1 MGELQQMYDEVPP
14 PGPVVLAEG
23 RSRLTTL
30 ARDGGRRRAPR
41 RRPFPGLL
49 AAGLAGAV
57 AAGVAVAVAVAGTDG
72 GSGQIRT
79 VSAHEVFTKAAA
91 VAREQPELNPR
102 PGQNLHVRSVVAWG
116 PGKVAKGRPA
126 GKETRDSWVSVDGSK
141 PGLRRAPCRARP
153 AKICSTPIP
162 IEDESQAVP
171 RPGSPL
177 WMVRELPGLM
187 RHWRSQTG
195 PFTPGTAHTPGAVA
209 TPPTTGKPF
218 GEWSWYG
225 MGDLLQG
232 YLPPKLRAQ
241 VFEFLSDVP
250 AVQVDEHATDALG
263 RPAVALSLKS
273 EGARLALLFDRSTY
287 RYLGSHYLD
296 LTPRPQGMDPTGE
309 PGSEAGEGKITI
321 LRVTVADHLPGR
333 S

>member
-14 PGPVVLAEG
+14 PSPVVLAEG

-30 ARDGGRRRAPR
+30 ARDGGRRRS
-41 RRPFPGLL
+41 RRPALPGLL

-57 AAGVAVAVAVAGTDG
+57 AAGVAVAVAVQSPDG
-72 GSGQIRT
+72 GSGRMQT
-79 VSAHEVFTKAAA
+79 VSAHEVLTKAAA
-91 VAREQPELNPR
+91 DARSRPELSPR
-102 PGQNLHVRSVVAWG
+102 PGQYLHVRSAVAWG
-116 PGKVAKGRPA
+116 PGKVGKGRPA

-141 PGLRRAPCRARP
+141 PGLLRAPCRTRP

-162 IEDESQAVP
+162 IEDESAAVP
-171 RPGSPL
+171 RPGSYQ

-187 RHWRSQTG
+187 RDWRTQTG

-209 TPPTTGKPF
+209 TPPTTGTPF

-225 MGDLLQG
+225 MGEILEG
-232 YLPPKLRAQ
+232 YLPPGLRAQ

-250 AVQVDEHATDALG
+250 AVKVDEQATDALG
-263 RPAVALSLKS
+263 HPAVALSLKS

-287 RYLGSHYLD
+287 RYLGSHYVD
-296 LTPRPQGMDPTGE
+296 LAPRPQGMDPTGE
-309 PGSEAGEGKITI
+309 PDSATGEEKVTV
-321 LRVTVADHLPGR
+321 LRVTVEDRLPAR